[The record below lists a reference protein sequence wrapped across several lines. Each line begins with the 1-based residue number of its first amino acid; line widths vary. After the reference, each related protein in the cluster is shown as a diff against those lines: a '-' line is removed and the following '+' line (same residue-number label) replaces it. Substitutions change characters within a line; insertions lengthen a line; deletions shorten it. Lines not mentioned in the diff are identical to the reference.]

1 MDHPEPISKR
11 PIEIPQCRKGF
22 NLDEAKNFIDQ
33 IMEVF
38 RSLDDMTDLRSMY
51 ETGKQLSRSYFDCHT
66 YRLELA
72 QYLTNCDYPAFASK
86 MMKKLNNMGVFKNDD
101 IWFSSFYFYNTTWNF
116 SDIWPEFATALAIAG
131 LPNLLNLNIGHQ
143 PYLENLSSKNVYYLI
158 KASLSIIH
166 NIARVPGNTHYFA
179 SESVRQALLHLA
191 QREEEFLRCVS
202 TLCLAHIITE
212 SEIHLITDISN
223 GGIDLLRIL
232 FGYVTSARVSEK
244 RRCHGFQVL
253 ELLSSVAALSVLDPV
268 KANLLSSPVN
278 VNLIAGTNNNQ
289 STEHSMTCLSLLKE
303 LIETALLSNS
313 SPVSVREAEE
323 AVRILWNTVFDSS
336 ICTGVLQIQLTG
348 WLSDTMAN
356 HAVALQTYKSLSRA
370 IESINWQLNTC
381 ISKNSKNE
389 PTECGP
395 VLLCFS
401 PSNRIAVNR
410 VADRLRDAG
419 IMLNSIPF
427 GPEVIPSV
435 DASATGLTMCA
446 ANATNHAQWVE
457 SIEQASVMI
466 AFLSDS
472 FRLSPGCRWEVEHFS
487 SFDTNVYSKPIIPV
501 ILQPKFK
508 LTGWLNRLI
517 SQHPIDFNGKRD
529 PEASYDALISQV
541 KEFYGEAK
549 KRAEAAALVVAQH
562 QLSIDAKKHLTTS
575 GDTGFPG
582 IPNSDVTLNH
592 VNASPAVSSRGSL
605 GPSPGIKRED
615 PIHLSNQIGLQK
627 ICNQN
632 MIPVQSNITSRPL
645 ATNAWRHAI
654 RPSVRNWSTCKVASW
669 LKFRGLGHVPSQ
681 IAGGIDGVLLSQL
694 AGLRIWAPEYFTHC
708 LRSEL
713 GLGFADSLRFLEA
726 LDELAPEDSDGHDV
740 EDVDDCVDGRPHLGN
755 HDGASSRA

>member
-11 PIEIPQCRKGF
+11 PTEIPQCRKGF
-22 NLDEAKNFIDQ
+22 TLDEAKNFVDQ

-51 ETGKQLSRSYFDCHT
+51 ETGKQLSRSYFDCHA
-66 YRLELA
+66 YRVELA
-72 QYLTNCDYPAFASK
+72 QYLTTCDYPAFASK

-116 SDIWPEFATALAIAG
+116 SDIWPEFATALGVAG

-166 NIARVPGNTHYFA
+166 NIARVPGNMHYFA

-202 TLCLAHIITE
+202 TLCLAHIVSE
-212 SEIHLITDISN
+212 SEIHLITDIST

-232 FGYVTSARVSEK
+232 FGYVMSARVSEK

-253 ELLSSVAALSVLDPV
+253 ELLSAVAALSVHDPI

-278 VNLIAGTNNNQ
+278 VNLISNTNNQ
-289 STEHSMTCLSLLKE
+289 SSEHSMTCLSLLKE
-303 LIETALLSNS
+303 LIETALLPNS

-323 AVRILWNTVFDSS
+323 AVRILWNTIFDPS
-336 ICTGVLQIQLTG
+336 ICTGVLQTQLTT

-356 HAVALQTYKSLSRA
+356 HAVALQSYKSLSRA
-370 IESINWQLNTC
+370 IESINWQLNTYV
-381 ISKNSKNE
+381 SKSSRNE
-389 PTECGP
+389 SAECGP
-395 VLLCFS
+395 VLLCYS

-410 VADRLRDAG
+410 IADRLKDAG
-419 IMLNSIPF
+419 ILLNSIPF
-427 GPEVIPSV
+427 GPEIIPSI
-435 DASATGLTMCA
+435 DASATGLTMCGT
-446 ANATNHAQWVE
+446 NATNHAQWVE
-457 SIEQASVMI
+457 SVEQASVLV

-472 FRLSPGCRWEVEHFS
+472 FRLSPGCRWEVEYFS
-487 SFDTNVYSKPIIPV
+487 GCDTNVYSKPIIPV
-501 ILQPKFK
+501 VLQPKFK
-508 LTGWLNRLI
+508 LTGWLCRLI

-541 KEFYGEAK
+541 KEFYAEAK
-549 KRAEAAALVVAQH
+549 RRAETAALLAAQH
-562 QLSIDAKKHLTTS
+562 QPSADCKKRLTIPGDA
-575 GDTGFPG
+575 GFPG
-582 IPNSDVTLNH
+582 LPNSDITPNH
-592 VNASPAVSSRGSL
+592 INASSLASSRGSL
-605 GPSPGIKRED
+605 GLSSGFKRED
-615 PIHLSNQIGLQK
+615 ALPPTSQIGLSK

-632 MIPVQSNITSRPL
+632 LVPMQSNITSRPL
-645 ATNAWRHAI
+645 ATGAWRYAI
-654 RPSVRNWSTCKVASW
+654 RPSVRNWSTGKVASW

-694 AGLRIWAPEYFTHC
+694 AGLRIWAPEYFTQC

-726 LDELAPEDSDGHDV
+726 LDELAPEDNDGHDF
-740 EDVDDCVDGRPHLGN
+740 EDGDDCVNGRSHLGN
-755 HDGASSRA
+755 HDGTSSRA